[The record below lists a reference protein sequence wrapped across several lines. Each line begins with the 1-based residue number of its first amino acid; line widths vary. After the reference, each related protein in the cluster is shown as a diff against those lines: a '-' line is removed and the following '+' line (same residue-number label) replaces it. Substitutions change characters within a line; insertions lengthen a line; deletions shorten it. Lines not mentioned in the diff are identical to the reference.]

1 MVEPTYVQ
9 KGFKL
14 SKKSQEYIQTKLSK
28 HEELLSK
35 ATSINVMVRE
45 NKNYPTNKQYRMEIN
60 INMPHTFIKV
70 EERGFSV
77 ESLIDTLEVLLKR
90 KLTRYQEQFKKWDK
104 QEPWKVKEAKESVE
118 DYIEPNYDYT
128 NYQPVVKISKLDTNR
143 PMHVGEAIERLEMSG
158 KNAFLFRNISTNKYS
173 LLYRNDDDEYELI
186 EADV

>member
-1 MVEPTYVQ
+1 M
-9 KGFKL
+9 
-14 SKKSQEYIQTKLSK
+14 
-28 HEELLSK
+28 
-35 ATSINVMVRE
+35 
-45 NKNYPTNKQYRMEIN
+45 
-60 INMPHTFIKV
+60 
-70 EERGFSV
+70 